1 MKKTIL
7 INYSSI
13 FLSGLINA
21 PLVSLIQNINAVKR
35 NVVVFF
41 TRDADPKEYMSIIL
55 EKNSIDFE
63 DIFIYNTDNVK
74 LLREIRNAGFE
85 PVLVVDEDYTDFW
98 QKEGITSLYSG
109 AINVW

>member
-7 INYSSI
+7 INYSSV
-13 FLSGLINA
+13 FLAGLLNA

-41 TRDADPKEYMSIIL
+41 TRDTDHKEYMSLVL

-63 DIFIYNTDNVK
+63 DIFIYNTSNDNM
-74 LLREIRNAGFE
+74 LREIRNAGFE
-85 PVLVVDEDYTDFW
+85 PVLVIDEEFTNFW

-109 AINVW
+109 VIL

>member
-13 FLSGLINA
+13 FSSGSINSA
-21 PLVSLIQNINAVKR
+21 IVSLIQNINAVKR

-41 TRDADPKEYMSIIL
+41 TREADSKEYIFLLL

-63 DIFIYNTDNVK
+63 EIFIYNTDNAE
-74 LLREIRNAGFE
+74 LLREIRKAGFE
-85 PVLVVDEDYTDFW
+85 PVLVIDEDFTNFW

-109 AINVW
+109 GIL